1 MSKFFAVMLS
11 VLVLVALAAPLMA
24 TESRQMALAGV
35 GPYIED
41 DYNIFTWYATLP
53 SYSNTVW
60 IGLNYGY
67 DYYDGGVRAAQAGP
81 SSYNYQ
87 YMGASYGLGKE
98 GKYGTLAMFYYDY
111 SPGLNVANNGNWNGS
126 NVFTESAD
134 SKWTLM
140 YAYPMEK
147 MSIGLFF
154 NRADNSYKYENET
167 TTAYEHQLAY
177 TTIGAGIRFDLGDKS
192 YADVAFDY
200 NVASFKD
207 KGEEFSSSYGE
218 VSQDANTMMDV
229 RGRLFWQWTETITLV
244 PYVEYASFDFSLKA
258 DSAIAWKENYYG
270 DKAMMF
276 KLGIG
281 ANLKINENNLLV
293 FAVEPY
299 TYYKEEP
306 SDPPTGQTY
315 KETEVL
321 LPTFRLGLESD
332 VKDWLTFRVG
342 AEKDFYKDE
351 YKHTTATTS
360 ETDTYIGSDFNFYM
374 GLGFHVGDFDID
386 ALVNPDLPFKVGY
399 WLTGYS
405 EWNNYYEDVP
415 VYMIS
420 TTYHF

>member
-1 MSKFFAVMLS
+1 MSKFFAVVLS
-11 VLVLVALAAPLMA
+11 VLFLVATAVPLLA
-24 TESRQMALAGV
+24 TEARQIALAGV
-35 GPYIED
+35 GNYIED

-67 DYYDGGVRAAQAGP
+67 SYYDGAVAAASGP
-81 SSYNYQ
+81 SSTYNYQ

-98 GKYGTLAMFYYDY
+98 GKYGTLAMFYYGY
-111 SPGLNVANNGNWNGS
+111 SPGLNRASNGGWYGS
-126 NVFTESAD
+126 GVFTESAD

-147 MSIGLFF
+147 MSLGLYF
-154 NRADNSYKYENET
+154 NRSDNSYKRETETAVTNE
-167 TTAYEHQLAY
+167 HKIAY
-177 TTIGAGIRFDLGDKS
+177 TTIGAGVRFDLGDKA
-192 YADVAFDY
+192 YADIAFDY
-200 NVASFKD
+200 NIASFKD
-207 KGEEFSSSYGE
+207 RGQEFSSSYGE
-218 VSQDANTMMDV
+218 VSQDANKMMDV
-229 RGRLFWQWTETITLV
+229 RARMFWQWTETVTLV
-244 PYVEYASFDFSLKA
+244 PYAEYASFNFSLKA
-258 DSAIAWKENYYG
+258 DSATDWKDNYYG

-293 FAVEPY
+293 FAMEPY
-299 TYYKEEP
+299 SYYKEEP
-306 SDPPTGQTY
+306 SDPPKGQSY
-315 KETEVL
+315 KETETF

-342 AEKDFYKDE
+342 AEKDFYKSE
-351 YKHTTATTS
+351 SKHTAGTTS
-360 ETDTYIGSDFNFYM
+360 DTQTYIGSDFNFYM

-405 EWNNYYEDVP
+405 EWNRGPYDVP